1 MERENIIA
9 ATKERLEQFNLGD
22 LNRYKESTQEQFITI
37 EQYFLQTE
45 ERINKALE
53 EIKSINFNIRGIC
66 NTINISKSTVYN
78 NPNTLRL
85 YIEERIND
93 IENQD
98 LLSKNKQGKQQ
109 IRISELEKF
118 LDRTIIDQIEF
129 NNLKVHNECLQDEVN
144 RLTERNELLG
154 LERAKLVRRLNDMD
168 LELRKLRNKK
178 ENVVSFN
185 QD

>member
-98 LLSKNKQGKQQ
+98 LLSKTNKVNSKYEYQNL
-109 IRISELEKF
+109 RSF
-118 LDRTIIDQIEF
+118 LIEP
-129 NNLKVHNECLQDEVN
+129 L
-144 RLTERNELLG
+144 
-154 LERAKLVRRLNDMD
+154 
-168 LELRKLRNKK
+168 
-178 ENVVSFN
+178 
-185 QD
+185 